1 MHLQQLDQL
10 LQQAAQHRV
19 RLPVWLQGEPAAL
32 LAFTKQLLAHF
43 APHTCWWL
51 GSNTPEQCT
60 PLQQAK
66 AHQLLGTECDWLI
79 INACNGFNGDQ
90 IAAASGALK
99 AGGLWLLLTPPTDKW
114 LAQPNPDH
122 QPLLSYPLTPQA
134 GAQSFT
140 TFWLKTLQ
148 QANLLRAQLTADD
161 DIQILQQPIFPPRAV
176 IASCNPPFKTA
187 EQETAVAAI
196 EKVVTGHRRRPLIL
210 TADRGCGKSS
220 ALGLAAA
227 QLAKLGKQRIV
238 ITAPS
243 QVQASVALAHFASQI
258 NQSQQNALRYIAIDQ
273 LLAELPAAD
282 LVLVDEAAALPAS
295 QLQRL
300 VDHYSRLV
308 FASTEH
314 GYEGTG
320 RGFQLR
326 FQPYLAQQCPN
337 WRQLRLTEPI
347 RYQPQDPLEQL
358 IRHSFLLKL
367 DLPEPEYDD
376 TQAVVLK
383 HYQQLDWLA
392 EPTKLQQIF
401 ALLSF
406 AHYQTQVKDL
416 LMLFENT
423 AIAVYTL
430 EQNNQLLGCML
441 LSSEGELS
449 PELAEKIYQGKRR
462 VQGHLLAQSL
472 AFHLAEPELASLKLA
487 RIMRIAIVPCL
498 QQQGLGSQLLHLVRE
513 KLVTGGYHY
522 LGSSF
527 GATPTLMD
535 FWQRNGFQPI
545 RLGQQLDKASAEP
558 SVLVCKALQGDT
570 ATVSRLAEHFSQ
582 QLYLELSEYPSD
594 LQPALL
600 LQLVK
605 PPQRI
610 LSPAEQQQLSL
621 FALGQRP
628 YELVATLLV
637 YWFNEHRLLLDPL
650 AAAVFIARCW
660 QKQPWLLIAKRFQ
673 LSGKGAIIKVLQQGV
688 ANHSQAAQKY

>member
-1 MHLQQLDQL
+1 MQLQQLGNL
-10 LQQAAQHRV
+10 LQQAAEHRV
-19 RLPVWLQGEPAAL
+19 RLPVWLQGEPTAL
-32 LAFTKQLLAHF
+32 LNLAKQLLAQF
-43 APHTCWWL
+43 APQRCWWL
-51 GSNTPEQCT
+51 GSEVPKQCT

-90 IAAASGALK
+90 VAAASGALK
-99 AGGLWLLLTPPTDKW
+99 AGGLWLLLTPPTDNW
-114 LAQPNPDH
+114 LAQPNPQH
-122 QPLLSYPLTPQA
+122 QPLLSYPLTPPA
-134 GAQSFT
+134 GAQGFT
-140 TFWLKTLQ
+140 AFWLKTLQ
-148 QANLLRAQLTADD
+148 QSNLLHAQLTADGD
-161 DIQILQQPIFPPRAV
+161 VQILQRPIFPPLV
-176 IASCNPPFKTA
+176 VVSSCNPPFKTA

-196 EKVVTGHRRRPLIL
+196 VKVVTGHRRRPLVL
-210 TADRGCGKSS
+210 TADRGCGKSA

-227 QLAKLGKQRIV
+227 ELSKQGKQRIL

-243 QVQASVALAHFASQI
+243 QLQASVALAHFASQVQQAQ
-258 NQSQQNALRYIAIDQ
+258 QSALQFIAIDQ
-273 LLAELPAAD
+273 LLAEQPAAD
-282 LVLVDEAAALPAS
+282 LVLVDEAAALPAP

-326 FQPYLAQQCPN
+326 FQPYLAQQCRD
-337 WRQLRLTEPI
+337 WRQLHLTEPI
-347 RYQPQDPLEQL
+347 RYQQQDPLEQL

-367 DLPEPEYDD
+367 DLPDPKYDS
-376 TQAVVLK
+376 TQALVLK
-383 HYQQLDWLA
+383 HYQHHDWLA
-392 EPTKLQQIF
+392 EPRKLQQIF

-416 LMLFENT
+416 LALLENAALT
-423 AIAVYTL
+423 VYTL
-430 EQNNQLLGCML
+430 EQNGQLLGCML

-449 PELAEKIYQGKRR
+449 AELAEQIYQGKRR

-498 QQQGLGSQLLHLVRE
+498 QQQGLGSQLLQLVSNELSRR
-513 KLVTGGYHY
+513 GYHY

-527 GATPTLMD
+527 GATAALLS
-535 FWQRNGFQPI
+535 FWQRNAFQPI

-558 SVLVCKALQGDT
+558 SVLVCKALQGDGDR
-570 ATVSRLAEHFSQ
+570 VSRLSQHFSQ
-582 QLYLELSEYPSD
+582 QLYLEICEYPSD
-594 LQPALL
+594 LEPALL
-600 LQLVK
+600 LTLIR
-605 PPQRI
+605 PSQRM
-610 LSPAEQQQLSL
+610 LSPAELQQLSL

-637 YWFNEHRLLLDPL
+637 YWFNQYRIQLDPL
-650 AAAVFIARCW
+650 ATAVFIARCW
-660 QKQPWLLIAKRFQ
+660 QKQPWSLIAKRFQ
-673 LSGKGAIIKVLQQGV
+673 LAGKAAIIKLMQQNI
-688 ANHSQAAQKY
+688 AKHH

>member
-1 MHLQQLDQL
+1 MLLQQLGQL
-10 LQQAAQHRV
+10 LQQAAEHRI

-32 LAFTKQLLAHF
+32 LNLAKQLLAQF
-43 APHTCWWL
+43 APQQCWWL
-51 GSNTPEQCT
+51 GSEVPEQCT

-99 AGGLWLLLTPPTDKW
+99 AGGLWLLLTPPTDSW
-114 LAQPNPDH
+114 LAQPNPQH
-122 QPLLSYPLTPQA
+122 QPLLSYPLTPPA
-134 GAQSFT
+134 DAQSFT
-140 TFWLKTLQ
+140 AFWLRTLR
-148 QANLLRAQLTADD
+148 QANLLHAQLNADGGF
-161 DIQILQQPIFPPRAV
+161 QILQQPIFPLLTV
-176 IASCNPPFKTA
+176 VASCNPPFKTA

-196 EKVVTGHRRRPLIL
+196 VKVVTGHRRRPLVL

-227 QLAKLGKQRIV
+227 QLAKLGKQRIL

-243 QVQASVALAHFASQI
+243 KVQASVALTHFTSQVH
-258 NQSQQNALRYIAIDQ
+258 QSRQSALQYIAIDQ
-273 LLAELPAAD
+273 LLADLPAAD
-282 LVLVDEAAALPAS
+282 LVLVDEAAALPAP

-326 FQPYLAQQCPN
+326 FQPYLAQQCPD

-347 RYQPQDPLEQL
+347 RYQQQDPLEQL

-367 DLPEPEYDD
+367 DLPEPAYDS
-376 TQAVVLK
+376 TQVLVLK
-383 HYQQLDWLA
+383 HYQHHDWLA
-392 EPTKLQQIF
+392 EPAKLQQVF

-416 LMLFENT
+416 LALLEN
-423 AIAVYTL
+423 ASLAVYTL
-430 EQNNQLLGCML
+430 EQNGQLLGCVL
-441 LSSEGELS
+441 LSSEGELNS
-449 PELAEKIYQGKRR
+449 ELTEQIYLGRRR

-472 AFHLAEPELASLKLA
+472 AFHLAEPELASAKLA

-498 QQQGLGSQLLHLVRE
+498 QQQGMGSQLLHLVSRE
-513 KLVTGGYHY
+513 LATGGYHY
-522 LGSSF
+522 IGSSF
-527 GATPTLMD
+527 GATPALLD

-558 SVLVCKALQGDT
+558 SVLVFKALQGD
-570 ATVSRLAEHFSQ
+570 ADRVRNLSQHFTQ
-582 QLYLELSEYPSD
+582 QLYLEVCEFPSD

-600 LQLVK
+600 LKLIK

-610 LSPAEQQQLSL
+610 LSPAELQQLSL
-621 FALGQRP
+621 FANGQRP

-637 YWFNEHRLLLDPL
+637 YWFNQYRIQLDPL
-650 AAAVFIARCW
+650 ATAVFIARCW
-660 QKQPWLLIAKRFQ
+660 QKQPWSLIAKRFQ
-673 LSGKGAIIKVLQQGV
+673 LTGKAAIIKLMQQNV
-688 ANHSQAAQKY
+688 AKHH